1 MTVQPDIIPVL
12 DLLRNHIAILTRDN
26 EALRYTFV
34 ESSKASSSKTDQD
47 PAQGVDLEEVVSR
60 VKALVQENEELEQI
74 VLEAGRESTDEY
86 RAALDGESTIEPV

>member
-1 MTVQPDIIPVL
+1 MTVLPDIIPVL

-60 VKALVQENEELEQI
+60 VKALVRENEELEQI